1 MISYEGQII
10 IPLEYE
16 YVDLPVAGII
26 VVRKNGKYGALSWK
40 NKEILPCIYDRIIN
54 DMPIESI
61 GDTREPKL
69 IVLSNGNWSY
79 YDKKETSSVKMFPKK

>member
-1 MISYEGQII
+1 MGGIGPEAHFAKKDGKYGLISYEGQII

-40 NKEILPCIYDRIIN
+40 NKEILPLYI
-54 DMPIESI
+54 
-61 GDTREPKL
+61 
-69 IVLSNGNWSY
+69 
-79 YDKKETSSVKMFPKK
+79 

>member
-1 MISYEGQII
+1 MGLYH
-10 IPLEYE
+10 
-16 YVDLPVAGII
+16 
-26 VVRKNGKYGALSWK
+26 GKTKKYY
-40 NKEILPCIYDRIIN
+40 PCIYDRIIN

-79 YDKKETSSVKMFPKK
+79 YDKEGDIIRKYVPKEVIMESYGHRIERGEP

>member
-1 MISYEGQII
+1 ME
-10 IPLEYE
+10 
-16 YVDLPVAGII
+16 
-26 VVRKNGKYGALSWK
+26 

-69 IVLSNGNWSY
+69 IVLSNGNWNY